1 MPHNAV
7 SPNSEACESDWYK
20 MYSHPKEI
28 TALMKMENERVS
40 NGNAAKKIIL
50 TISTRKLIKK
60 NNLYCIAAGIPNI

>member
-28 TALMKMENERVS
+28 TALMKMENERV
-40 NGNAAKKIIL
+40 
-50 TISTRKLIKK
+50 
-60 NNLYCIAAGIPNI
+60 